1 MRFLLDANL
10 PLSSVEVFRSRGHEA
25 AHVRELCMG
34 HLPDSDIAAY
44 AQKTKSA
51 LATRDLDFADIRAYP
66 PGQYDGLL
74 VIRLYDEATA
84 TEINAVLEKFLRMAE
99 WSDSLP
105 GRLAIV
111 EESRVRFRP
120 AITH

>member
-10 PLSSVEVFRSRGHEA
+10 PLSSVEVFRIPGHEA
-25 AHVRELCMG
+25 SHVRELGMG
-34 HLPDSDIAAY
+34 HLPDSEIAAY
-44 AQKTKSA
+44 ALKTKSV

-66 PGQYDGLL
+66 PDQYDGLL
-74 VIRLYDEATA
+74 VIRLHDEATA
-84 TEINAVLEKFLRMAE
+84 TEINAVLERFLRMEE
-99 WSDSLP
+99 WIDSLP

-120 AITH
+120 AITR